1 MACPQCSDSL
11 SKGLNRCPGCA
22 TRLGDTG
29 ALAAVEAEELLA
41 RVRRELGHDYEVQA
55 ELGRG
60 GMAVVYRAVELELL
74 RPVALKVLP
83 PELASA
89 QTMAERFKREAR
101 LAASFDHPNIIP
113 IYRVGQRG
121 GVFFIAMKFI
131 EGRSLDDII
140 EQQGPLPI
148 PVVLHVLRAATRA
161 LAFAHRNNVVH
172 RDVKGANILIDQDGR
187 IVVTDF
193 GIARASE
200 DAGLTQTGLLMGTP
214 YFMSPEQ
221 CAGHRVGQ
229 QSDQYSLG
237 IVAFQMLA
245 GVVPFRA
252 ETIPGIMQHHFF
264 TPVPSLRDVRTDVP
278 RALVDV
284 VNKALAKRPGDRYV
298 STQDMMVAVDA
309 IPFSEDD
316 RRRGEALLRDLV
328 LGVNVAKVDASV
340 LPPLA
345 ETQIMA
351 VPTAEALR
359 AKQEGERRRRTG
371 MVVAGV
377 AGAALMTTLG
387 FTMARRGGPA
397 DTTSVPPAP
406 AASPAAVRDSLPTP
420 VAPRPG
426 AAAPRARSAE
436 LPAARSLAAAPAAA
450 RDSARAD
457 SQRAVAPTIAAKPA
471 LHDSGGATGTR
482 PAETAPAAPAAPAA
496 ESGRLRVRVY
506 PTDAGIVVD
515 GRMLGRGV
523 VLDSVVPAG
532 PRRLLVAAPGYLALD
547 TVVVVRPGEI
557 TQIGTLRLTP
567 VGNP

>member
-1 MACPQCSDSL
+1 MACLQCNASRAE
-11 SKGLNRCPGCA
+11 GLLQCPGCS

-29 ALAAVEAEELLA
+29 AMNAAAADELLA
-41 RVRRELGHDYEVQA
+41 LVRKELGRDYEVQA

-60 GMAVVYRAVELELL
+60 GMAVVYRAVEIELL

-83 PELASA
+83 PELAST

-113 IYRVGQRG
+113 IYRVGQSG
-121 GVFFIAMKFI
+121 GVFYIAMKFI
-131 EGRSLDDII
+131 EGRPLDDII
-140 EQQGPLPI
+140 ERQGPLPI
-148 PVVLHVLRAATRA
+148 PVVIHVLRAATRA
-161 LAFAHRNNVVH
+161 LAFAHKNNVVH

-278 RALVDV
+278 RALVEV
-284 VNKALAKRPGDRYV
+284 VNRALSKRPGDRYV
-298 STQDMMVAVDA
+298 STQDMMAAVDA

-316 RRRGEALLRDLV
+316 RRRGESLLRDLV
-328 LGVNVAKVDASV
+328 LGVCVPQVDASV

-345 ETQIMA
+345 ETVIMA
-351 VPTAEALR
+351 VPTAEQIEAER
-359 AKQEGERRRRTG
+359 ARRTAARRRERTRLA
-371 MVVAGV
+371 VAGV

-387 FTMARRGGPA
+387 FTMMRHGSTK
-397 DTTSVPPAP
+397 DIPP
-406 AASPAAVRDSLPTP
+406 P
-420 VAPRPG
+420 VA
-426 AAAPRARSAE
+426 S
-436 LPAARSLAAAPAAA
+436 AAPAPIPETRAPVAAPGKPPAKRKRTAA
-450 RDSARAD
+450 RRDTSANPAAATPSGDSTVVAAARE
-457 SQRAVAPTIAAKPA
+457 STV
-471 LHDSGGATGTR
+471 
-482 PAETAPAAPAAPAA
+482 TAPAVAHAPASASAPAA
-496 ESGRLRVRVY
+496 ETGKLRVRVY
-506 PTDAGIVVD
+506 PTDADIVVD
-515 GRMLGRGV
+515 GRTLGRGV
-523 VLDSVVPAG
+523 VVDSVVAAG
-532 PRRLLVAAPGYLALD
+532 PRRLHVEAPGYLPLD
-547 TVVVVRPGEI
+547 TVVVVRSGE
-557 TQIGTLRLTP
+557 TAQIGTLRLTP
-567 VGNP
+567 VGTP